1 MKVYIEFES
10 DLGQDKAIH
19 WIDFIKKCCQATL
32 EQENF
37 PYDAELSVTFTD
49 NNEIR
54 MLNREYRGKDK
65 VTDVLSF
72 PLTEYDENRVGEYC
86 FNPDRNAA
94 LLGDIVISLEKAE
107 QQANE
112 YEHSL
117 NREIGF
123 LIVHSVL
130 HLLGYDHETSDE
142 DEIYMNEK
150 QEAVLHSLGI
160 TRD

>member
-1 MKVYIEFES
+1 
-10 DLGQDKAIH
+10 
-19 WIDFIKKCCQATL
+19 
-32 EQENF
+32 
-37 PYDAELSVTFTD
+37 
-49 NNEIR
+49 